1 MPSAAILPRR
11 MTGAGPQ
18 ARVSRQ
24 ALLGPPLPA
33 GRCRRRPSELA
44 SREVAQHPRPNLQT
58 PSRSNETSWAG
69 TTWSVCPRTPA
80 SLLARAEGSPPRTR
94 AAGPGESCAHS
105 WSLSTRLPSPGL
117 EVTLQ
122 KRSLAGG
129 LDMTRGQHPVSKG
142 LPALPSGASAWLL
155 HRHCTSAS
163 LWHGPARSTTG
174 SFGPSG
180 AQTPSEHLEEQR
192 EPTPELA
199 LPSSHS
205 HQLSPGRRLRP
216 AAGPHTPTEDTLT
229 QPGRMGAQ
237 SPVQSP
243 QQAAGPRETCQQ
255 SLLGEA
261 SHSGLGEPPGGETQA
276 QEDKVIFYF
285 ESHQMAK
292 ATAGTA
298 AGCTE
303 GCTEGCI

>member
-122 KRSLAGG
+122 KRSLAE
-129 LDMTRGQHPVSKG
+129 LSMVGQASI
-142 LPALPSGASAWLL
+142 SG
-155 HRHCTSAS
+155 
-163 LWHGPARSTTG
+163 
-174 SFGPSG
+174 
-180 AQTPSEHLEEQR
+180 SE
-192 EPTPELA
+192 
-199 LPSSHS
+199 
-205 HQLSPGRRLRP
+205 
-216 AAGPHTPTEDTLT
+216 DLT
-229 QPGRMGAQ
+229 A
-237 SPVQSP
+237 SP
-243 QQAAGPRETCQQ
+243 QMSKVSQ
-255 SLLGEA
+255 SGWQVQLKDEL
-261 SHSGLGEPPGGETQA
+261 S
-276 QEDKVIFYF
+276 
-285 ESHQMAK
+285 
-292 ATAGTA
+292 
-298 AGCTE
+298 
-303 GCTEGCI
+303 